1 MKLRIATRKSAL
13 ALAQTTMAADAI
25 VAANK
30 NSNATTVS
38 ASASAIT
45 SATDVASTAEPLTYE
60 LVSMTTEGDRRL
72 DKSLASFGGKGV
84 FIKELEIAL
93 LENRA
98 DIAIHSLKDMPAEV
112 LPEFKLA
119 AVLKREDP
127 RDAFLSR
134 GGADGVRFMDLPA
147 GARVGTGSIRRIVQ
161 LKALRPDIEYVP
173 IRGNIQTRIGKLAEL
188 DGVVLAAAGLKRMGL
203 ADQVTEYFSTE
214 QMLPASG
221 QGILA
226 VETLAD
232 KITESH
238 QSEQNF
244 NDTYGSASSST
255 VAMLQGDNGK
265 INSDVILEERNDD
278 RIHENGL
285 LAQILARVNDL
296 ETFCVASAEMAYL
309 KALNAGC
316 QFPVASFAEFV
327 DDSLDVCNCGDSSNR
342 GGIGEPVVRD
352 SSNHNSS
359 MSGVVKTLKIRG
371 IYWDEK
377 SSRLLRAECVGSVD
391 LNSADAV
398 QQSKNL
404 GIELAQEI
412 KKQL

>member
-1 MKLRIATRKSAL
+1 MKLRVATRKSAL

-25 VAANK
+25 VAAN
-30 NSNATTVS
+30 S
-38 ASASAIT
+38 ASSAE
-45 SATDVASTAEPLTYE
+45 SLTYE

-112 LPEFKLA
+112 LPQFKLA

-127 RDAFLSR
+127 RDAFLSC
-134 GGADGVRFMDLPA
+134 GGATGVRFMDLPA

-173 IRGNIQTRIGKLAEL
+173 IRGNIQTRISKLAEL

-214 QMLPASG
+214 QVLPASG

-226 VETLAD
+226 IETLSENAD
-232 KITESH
+232 FDSRH
-238 QSEQNF
+238 SELRE
-244 NDTYGSASSST
+244 GSSEIS
-255 VAMLQGDNGK
+255 GN
-265 INSDVILEERNDD
+265 
-278 RIHENGL
+278 
-285 LAQILARVNDL
+285 LAQILAQANHV
-296 ETFCVASAEMAYL
+296 ETFCIASAEMAFL

-327 DDSLDVCNCGDSSNR
+327 SDDGA
-342 GGIGEPVVRD
+342 IAQ
-352 SSNHNSS
+352 
-359 MSGVVKTLKIRG
+359 TLKIRG

-377 SSRLLRAECVGSVD
+377 SEKLIRAETSCALD

-404 GIELAQEI
+404 GVALAQEI
-412 KKQL
+412 QKQL

>member
-1 MKLRIATRKSAL
+1 MSDLKLRIATRKSAL

-25 VAANK
+25 VAANAA
-30 NSNATTVS
+30 NAET
-38 ASASAIT
+38 
-45 SATDVASTAEPLTYE
+45 LTYE

-93 LENRA
+93 LEGRA

-112 LPEFKLA
+112 LPQFKLT

-134 GGADGVRFMDLPA
+134 GGAAGVRFMDLPA
-147 GARVGTGSIRRIVQ
+147 GARVGTGSIRRVVQ
-161 LKALRPDIEYVP
+161 LKALRPDLEYVP

-226 VETLAD
+226 IETLNVETAQESRVTGRAD
-232 KITESH
+232 
-238 QSEQNF
+238 
-244 NDTYGSASSST
+244 
-255 VAMLQGDNGK
+255 
-265 INSDVILEERNDD
+265 
-278 RIHENGL
+278 
-285 LAQILARVNDL
+285 LAQVLARVNDVA
-296 ETFCVASAEMAYL
+296 TYCIASAEMAYL

-316 QFPVASFAEFV
+316 QFPVASFAEFIS
-327 DDSLDVCNCGDSSNR
+327 DDSAEDRGTCGALEENAR
-342 GGIGEPVVRD
+342 
-352 SSNHNSS
+352 
-359 MSGVVKTLKIRG
+359 TLKIRG

-377 SSRLLRAECVGSVD
+377 SSRLLPAEVAGNVD
-391 LNSADAV
+391 LNSADSV
-398 QQSKNL
+398 QQAKNL
-404 GIELAQEI
+404 GVELACAIQ
-412 KKQL
+412 KQL

>member
-1 MKLRIATRKSAL
+1 MSNKFFSKERPLRIATRKSAL

-25 VAANK
+25 VAANM
-30 NSNATTVS
+30 NSNAATVS
-38 ASASAIT
+38 AAAPATKMPTDSASN
-45 SATDVASTAEPLTYE
+45 AEPLTYE

-112 LPEFKLA
+112 LPQFKLA

-134 GGADGVRFMDLPA
+134 GGATGIRFMDLPA

-173 IRGNIQTRIGKLAEL
+173 IRGNIQTRIGKLTEL

-226 VETLAD
+226 IETLNDGVPQETHNACQV
-232 KITESH
+232 K
-238 QSEQNF
+238 QNKELCHPERSAKREVEVE
-244 NDTYGSASSST
+244 GS
-255 VAMLQGDNGK
+255 
-265 INSDVILEERNDD
+265 SDVSES
-278 RIHENGL
+278 
-285 LAQILARVNDL
+285 LAQILARANDV
-296 ETFCVASAEMAYL
+296 ETFCIASAEMAYL

-327 DDSLDVCNCGDSSNR
+327 DGASCDTNNACDVA
-342 GGIGEPVVRD
+342 
-352 SSNHNSS
+352 
-359 MSGVVKTLKIRG
+359 KTLKIRG

-377 SSRLLRAECVGSVD
+377 SSRLLRAECMGALLLS
-391 LNSADAV
+391 SADCIER
-398 QQSKNL
+398 SKML
-404 GIELAQEI
+404 GVALAQEI

>member
-1 MKLRIATRKSAL
+1 MSDLKLRIATRKSAL

-25 VAANK
+25 VAAN
-30 NSNATTVS
+30 A
-38 ASASAIT
+38 A
-45 SATDVASTAEPLTYE
+45 AEPLTYE

-93 LENRA
+93 IEDRA

-112 LPEFKLA
+112 LPQFKLA

-134 GGADGVRFMDLPA
+134 GGAAGVRFMDLPA
-147 GARVGTGSIRRIVQ
+147 GARVGTGSIRRVVQ
-161 LKALRPDIEYVP
+161 LKALRPDLEYVP

-226 VETLAD
+226 IETLNDETAQESRVTGLAD
-232 KITESH
+232 
-238 QSEQNF
+238 
-244 NDTYGSASSST
+244 
-255 VAMLQGDNGK
+255 
-265 INSDVILEERNDD
+265 
-278 RIHENGL
+278 
-285 LAQILARVNDL
+285 LAQILARVNDVA
-296 ETFCVASAEMAYL
+296 TYCIASAEMAYL

-327 DDSLDVCNCGDSSNR
+327 DGGSNR
-342 GGIGEPVVRD
+342 IAQ
-352 SSNHNSS
+352 
-359 MSGVVKTLKIRG
+359 TLKIRG

-377 SSRLLRAECVGSVD
+377 SEKLLRAECSGSVD
-391 LNSADAV
+391 LNSADSV
-398 QQSKNL
+398 QQAKNL
-404 GIELAQEI
+404 GIELACAIQ
-412 KKQL
+412 KQL

>member
-1 MKLRIATRKSAL
+1 MSDLKLRIATRKSAL

-25 VAANK
+25 VAAN
-30 NSNATTVS
+30 A
-38 ASASAIT
+38 A
-45 SATDVASTAEPLTYE
+45 AEPLTYE

-93 LENRA
+93 LEGRA

-112 LPEFKLA
+112 LPQFKLA

-134 GGADGVRFMDLPA
+134 GGAAGIRFMDLPA
-147 GARVGTGSIRRIVQ
+147 GARVGTGSIRRVVQ
-161 LKALRPDIEYVP
+161 LKALRPDLEYVP

-226 VETLAD
+226 IETLNDETAQESRVTGRAD
-232 KITESH
+232 
-238 QSEQNF
+238 
-244 NDTYGSASSST
+244 
-255 VAMLQGDNGK
+255 
-265 INSDVILEERNDD
+265 
-278 RIHENGL
+278 
-285 LAQILARVNDL
+285 LAQILARVNDVA
-296 ETFCVASAEMAYL
+296 TFCIASAEMAYL

-327 DDSLDVCNCGDSSNR
+327 CEDGIENR
-342 GGIGEPVVRD
+342 GTCGALEENANRIAQ
-352 SSNHNSS
+352 
-359 MSGVVKTLKIRG
+359 TLKIRG

-377 SSRLLRAECVGSVD
+377 SEKLLRAECSGSVD
-391 LNSADAV
+391 LNSADSV
-398 QQSKNL
+398 QQAKNL
-404 GIELAQEI
+404 GVELACAIQ
-412 KKQL
+412 KQL

>member
-1 MKLRIATRKSAL
+1 MSDLKLRIATRKSAL

-25 VAANK
+25 VAAN
-30 NSNATTVS
+30 AV
-38 ASASAIT
+38 
-45 SATDVASTAEPLTYE
+45 AEPLTYE

-93 LENRA
+93 FEGRA

-112 LPEFKLA
+112 LPQFKLA

-134 GGADGVRFMDLPA
+134 GGAAGIRFMDLPA
-147 GARVGTGSIRRIVQ
+147 GARVGTGSVRRVVQ
-161 LKALRPDIEYVP
+161 LKSLRPDLEYVP

-226 VETLAD
+226 IETLNDVTAQASRDSRHAD
-232 KITESH
+232 
-238 QSEQNF
+238 
-244 NDTYGSASSST
+244 
-255 VAMLQGDNGK
+255 
-265 INSDVILEERNDD
+265 
-278 RIHENGL
+278 
-285 LAQILARVNDL
+285 LAQILARVNDVA
-296 ETFCVASAEMAYL
+296 TFCVASAEMAYL

-327 DDSLDVCNCGDSSNR
+327 CEDGVENRVACGAR
-342 GGIGEPVVRD
+342 KE
-352 SSNHNSS
+352 NSQ
-359 MSGVVKTLKIRG
+359 TLKIRG

-377 SSRLLRAECVGSVD
+377 SEKLLRAECSGSVD
-391 LNSADAV
+391 LKSADSV
-398 QQSKNL
+398 QQAKNL
-404 GIELAQEI
+404 GVELARAIQ
-412 KKQL
+412 KQL

>member
-1 MKLRIATRKSAL
+1 VSDLKLRVATRKSAL

-25 VAANK
+25 VAANA
-30 NSNATTVS
+30 SN
-38 ASASAIT
+38 
-45 SATDVASTAEPLTYE
+45 AEPLTYE

-93 LENRA
+93 LEGRA

-112 LPEFKLA
+112 LPQFKLA

-134 GGADGVRFMDLPA
+134 GGAAGIRFMELPA
-147 GARVGTGSIRRIVQ
+147 GARVGTGSIRRVVQ
-161 LKALRPDIEYVP
+161 LKALRPDLEYVP

-203 ADQVTEYFSTE
+203 ANQVTEYFSTE

-226 VETLAD
+226 IETLNDGTAQ
-232 KITESH
+232 ESLSSCH
-238 QSEQNF
+238 PERSTMCEVEGSRAIC
-244 NDTYGSASSST
+244 ND
-255 VAMLQGDNGK
+255 
-265 INSDVILEERNDD
+265 
-278 RIHENGL
+278 
-285 LAQILARVNDL
+285 LAQILARVNDVA
-296 ETFCVASAEMAYL
+296 TFCVASAEMAYL

-327 DDSLDVCNCGDSSNR
+327 CDENSDVC
-342 GGIGEPVVRD
+342 
-352 SSNHNSS
+352 
-359 MSGVVKTLKIRG
+359 GVCEEYAQTMKIRG

-377 SSRLLRAECVGSVD
+377 SSRLLRAECAGTVN
-391 LNSADAV
+391 LNSSDCI
-398 QQSKNL
+398 QQSKKL
-404 GIELAQEI
+404 GIDLAHMIQN
-412 KKQL
+412 LL

>member
-1 MKLRIATRKSAL
+1 MQLGGVMKLRVATRKSAL

-25 VAANK
+25 VAAN
-30 NSNATTVS
+30 S
-38 ASASAIT
+38 ASS
-45 SATDVASTAEPLTYE
+45 AEPLTYE

-84 FIKELEIAL
+84 FIKELEVAL

-112 LPEFKLA
+112 LPQFKLA

-134 GGADGVRFMDLPA
+134 GGAAGVRFMDLPA

-173 IRGNIQTRIGKLAEL
+173 IRGNIQTRISKLAEL

-214 QMLPASG
+214 QVLPASG

-226 VETLAD
+226 IETLSD
-232 KITESH
+232 K
-238 QSEQNF
+238 
-244 NDTYGSASSST
+244 
-255 VAMLQGDNGK
+255 VAEPSR
-265 INSDVILEERNDD
+265 SD
-278 RIHENGL
+278 
-285 LAQILARVNDL
+285 LAQILAQANHV
-296 ETFCVASAEMAYL
+296 ETFCVATAEMAYL

-327 DDSLDVCNCGDSSNR
+327 SND
-342 GGIGEPVVRD
+342 GAIAQ
-352 SSNHNSS
+352 
-359 MSGVVKTLKIRG
+359 TLKIRG

-377 SSRLLRAECVGSVD
+377 SGKLLRAEVVGNID

-404 GIELAQEI
+404 GVALAQKI
-412 KKQL
+412 QKQL